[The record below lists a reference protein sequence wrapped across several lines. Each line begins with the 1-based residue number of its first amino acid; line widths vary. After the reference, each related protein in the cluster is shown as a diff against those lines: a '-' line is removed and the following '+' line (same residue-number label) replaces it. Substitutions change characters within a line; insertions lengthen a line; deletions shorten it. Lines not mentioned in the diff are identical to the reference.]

1 MAKSMKLVT
10 VKNRQQDR
18 TLMDRVIGEILAIGR
33 WQMAILL
40 ACAIYLLPHSVR
52 AERDELVSPP
62 VCKNNLSQTVIFE
75 TRDNDRGKY
84 AAGMARRDGE
94 GRPVIYRFNYR
105 FAPAGMQHFIDLHE
119 CAHHQTGD
127 IDRPHPP
134 RNSPE
139 HLMNESIADC
149 IAILR
154 IRDEFDKP
162 ARLFDEI
169 TAQLRT
175 DMSAAGFPE
184 ISVSSRLSNIT
195 NCYAD
200 YPPAEQF
207 ISRILQDRE

>member
-1 MAKSMKLVT
+1 MQQIKLPVAL
-10 VKNRQQDR
+10 VYGIV
-18 TLMDRVIGEILAIGR
+18 M
-33 WQMAILL
+33 L
-40 ACAIYLLPHSVR
+40 ACVQLFWPYSVH
-52 AERDELVSPP
+52 AESYEIVSPP
-62 VCKNNLSQTVIFE
+62 VCINNLSETVIFAQQ
-75 TRDNDRGKY
+75 DNDRGRF

-105 FAPAGMQHFIDLHE
+105 FATAGMQHFIDLHE

-154 IRDEFDKP
+154 IRDEFDTP
-162 ARLFDEI
+162 DRLFDEI
-169 TAQLRT
+169 TAQLRA

-184 ISVSSRLSNIT
+184 ISISSRLSNIS

-207 ISRILQDRE
+207 ISRILQDRG

>member
-1 MAKSMKLVT
+1 M
-10 VKNRQQDR
+10 QQIR
-18 TLMDRVIGEILAIGR
+18 LPVAMVYGIV
-33 WQMAILL
+33 ML
-40 ACAIYLLPHSVR
+40 ACVQLFWPHAVH
-52 AERDELVSPP
+52 AESYKIVPPP
-62 VCKNNLSQTVIFE
+62 VCINNLSETVIFAQQ
-75 TRDNDRGKY
+75 DNDRGRF

-127 IDRPHPP
+127 VDRPHPP

-154 IRDEFDKP
+154 IRDEFDTP
-162 ARLFDEI
+162 DRLFDEI
-169 TAQLRT
+169 TAQLRA

-207 ISRILQDRE
+207 ISRILQDRG

>member
-1 MAKSMKLVT
+1 MHQHTTPKAMIYGVMIMA
-10 VKNRQQDR
+10 
-18 TLMDRVIGEILAIGR
+18 
-33 WQMAILL
+33 MAQLFWPY
-40 ACAIYLLPHSVR
+40 AAY
-52 AERDELVSPP
+52 AERYELVSPP
-62 VCKNNLSQTVIFE
+62 ICKNNLSEQVIFE
-75 TRDNDRGKY
+75 SHDNDRGRF

-94 GRPVIYRFNYR
+94 GRPVVYRFNFQ

-154 IRDEFDKP
+154 IRDEFDMP
-162 ARLFDEI
+162 DRLFDEI
-169 TAQLRT
+169 AAQLRA

-184 ISVSSRLSNIT
+184 ISISSRLSNIS

-207 ISRILQDRE
+207 ISRILQDRG